1 MMLCLPK
8 GLISFLLIFPF
19 LWAIGDSP
27 DLPGEG
33 DLFIYADLREGD
45 SKEVVMK
52 KLRAGGFIQIYEE
65 RDKGLVRCTIKWD
78 GKRYSLVCK
87 IVNDALKLCLI
98 EGQKGWQDFFY
109 KDIVRPEW
117 KQLRKKV
124 SDQYGKAQKSTGFPT
139 NDQVPLD
146 DMGGLVTDTWELKDR
161 LIMLTVQRF
170 MVKDCCTEQM
180 LEYSCCTLLIQP
192 KVTK

>member
-1 MMLCLPK
+1 MIFHLK
-8 GLISFLLIFPF
+8 RGLISCLFIFPF
-19 LWAIGDSP
+19 FGALGDSP
-27 DLPGEG
+27 DFPSEG
-33 DLFIYADLREGD
+33 DFFIYANLKEGD
-45 SKEVVMK
+45 TREVVME
-52 KLRAGGFIQIYEE
+52 KLRTGGFIQIYEE

-78 GKRYSLVCK
+78 DMRFQLVCK
-87 IVNDALKLCLI
+87 IVNDQLKLCLI
-98 EGQKGWQDFFY
+98 EGQRGWQDFFY
-109 KDIVRPEW
+109 KDVVRPEW
-117 KQLRKKV
+117 NKLKNKV
-124 SDQYGKAQKSTGFPT
+124 TDQYGRAQKTIGFPT
-139 NDQVPLD
+139 NDQIPLD